1 MAKVGRPATGVTRK
15 RGVRVPDAL
24 WEAAVKEAHIEGT
37 TVAAWINAD
46 LQKRVNAAQRRRE
59 RSEPPAP

>member
-24 WEAAVKEAHIEGT
+24 WEAAVEEAHTEGT

-46 LQKRVNAAQRRRE
+46 LQRRVNAARRRRE
-59 RSEPPAP
+59 RNDPPQP